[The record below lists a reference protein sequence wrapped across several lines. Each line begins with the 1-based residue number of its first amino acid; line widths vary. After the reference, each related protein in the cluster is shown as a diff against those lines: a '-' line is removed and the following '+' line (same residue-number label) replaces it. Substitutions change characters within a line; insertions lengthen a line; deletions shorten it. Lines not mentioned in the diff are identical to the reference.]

1 MEDLTISVL
10 WWRAETPKLHLVS
23 VEGRTEHQVL
33 GRLEESEEHSSNKFI
48 KL

>member
-1 MEDLTISVL
+1 MEGLTISAL

-23 VEGRTEHQVL
+23 VEVRTEHQVL
-33 GRLEESEEHSSNKFI
+33 GRLEESEEHLGKNFI

>member
-1 MEDLTISVL
+1 MEGLTISVL

-33 GRLEESEEHSSNKFI
+33 RRLEESEEHLGNKFV